1 MRGGMVTITVTGLR
15 LKHIKR
21 KQGKFLFKMCKKFFP
36 LGAAER
42 WKGLARDDVDSPS
55 LENFETY
62 LDEFL
67 CHLLQV
73 TPPWSPP
80 EWSQGWIK

>member
-1 MRGGMVTITVTGLR
+1 MVIITVTGLR

-21 KQGKFLFKMCKKFFP
+21 KHGKFLFKMCKKFIP

-55 LENFETY
+55 LENFQTY

-80 EWSQGWIK
+80 ERSQGWIK